1 MTADLNDP
9 NGSAAGLMPTHA
21 MAEALY
27 AGQIALFDYNHL
39 TGSLSLSPYWR
50 EYLGT
55 RGPLPTSL
63 DAFQRHVHADDI
75 GHLDSALRSD
85 ETLVDNDIFSAN
97 IRLHRSNGTALR
109 LRLRGRKHFDGE
121 GDARRAIRTTGSVF
135 ELTNEEQALRRSEQR
150 LAAILDN
157 AQDAIISLDVKQ
169 RITLFNHGAEAIF
182 GYEAH
187 EILGKPL
194 DILIPERLRSSHK
207 SHIAGFT
214 AGDAAARRMGE
225 RGEIFGRRKD
235 GSEFPAEASIM
246 KTTSPDGDFFTTI
259 LRDATQRKN
268 DEAALRQ
275 QQQLLDTATS
285 HAQVGLAVVSR
296 EHRYLYANQ
305 TFQRWLHVDGSDII
319 GCYGPEL
326 LGSLYEQAKPYFELA
341 LTGKR
346 VTFEMGGPSTNEL
359 DKRVYLRTL
368 EPQFDQSGRV
378 GSVIV
383 TVVDI
388 TERKR
393 ATDEL
398 ARLNQEL
405 EARVADRTRELQ
417 EQMSQRA
424 LAQEALG
431 RAQRMESIGQLS
443 GGIAHDFNNLLAV
456 ISGNLQLMDIEL
468 KDERTRG
475 YLSEAEK
482 AVDMGVRLNQRLVTF
497 ARRRRFTPVVA
508 DLNEI
513 VINLRGLLRH
523 SLGENI
529 ALTTRLA
536 PTILPVKIDPGEFEN
551 AIINLVVNARDA
563 MPSGGGITIET
574 ENIVLSE
581 KLANDGMEPG
591 EYLKLTIS
599 DTGAGMPAEV
609 LAHAFE
615 PFFTTKGEGK
625 GTGLGLASVYG
636 FVKQSGG
643 DITIDSQVG
652 RGTVVTIHL
661 PRCHGPASVE
671 ATSEANAR
679 TLGNGELVLVVE
691 DRPDVRK
698 VAVAQLQS
706 MGYRTLE
713 ATDAAT
719 ALTRLEASGQ
729 VDLVFSDIVMPGSMS
744 GFDLARK
751 IRQTRPE
758 QKILLTSGYSEAL
771 ATKEHTGAQ
780 AIPLLE
786 KPYKLAKLSKTVR
799 AILDG

>member
-1 MTADLNDP
+1 MTAGPNDQ

-21 MAEALY
+21 MAEALD
-27 AGQIALFDYNHL
+27 AGQIALFDYDHL
-39 TGSLSLSPYWR
+39 TGALSLSPYWR

-55 RGPLPTSL
+55 KDPLPTSL
-63 DAFQRHVHADDI
+63 DAFLRHVHADDI
-75 GHLDSALRSD
+75 GHLDSALRRD
-85 ETLVDNDIFSAN
+85 ETLVDNDIFAAN
-97 IRLHRSNGTALR
+97 IRLQRSNGTTLR

-121 GDARRAIRTTGSVF
+121 DAARRAIRTTGSVF
-135 ELTNEEQALRRSEQR
+135 DLTNEEQALRRSEQR

-169 RITLFNHGAEAIF
+169 RVTLFNHGAEAIF

-194 DILIPERLRSSHK
+194 DILIPEGLRSSHK
-207 SHIAGFT
+207 SHIAGFA
-214 AGDAAARRMGE
+214 AGDTAARRMGE
-225 RGEIFGRRKD
+225 RGGILGRRKD

-275 QQQLLDTATS
+275 QQQLLDIATS

-296 EHRYLYANQ
+296 DHRYLYANQ
-305 TFQRWLHVDGSDII
+305 TFQRWLHVDSSNII
-319 GCYGPEL
+319 GLYGPEI
-326 LGSLYEQAKPYFELA
+326 LGPLYEQARPYFELA

-346 VTFEMGGPSTNEL
+346 VTFEMGGLPTDEL

-368 EPQFDQSGRV
+368 EPQFDQSDQV

-431 RAQRMESIGQLS
+431 RTQRMESIGQLS

-456 ISGNLQLMDIEL
+456 ISGNLQLIDIEL
-468 KDERTRG
+468 KDERTRS

-497 ARRRRFTPVVA
+497 ARQRRFTPVVA

-513 VINLRGLLRH
+513 IINLRELLRR

-529 ALTTRLA
+529 ALTTQLA
-536 PTILPVKIDPGEFEN
+536 PSIWPVKIDPGQFEN

-563 MPSGGGITIET
+563 MPTGGAITITT
-574 ENIVLSE
+574 ENILLPE
-581 KLANDGMEPG
+581 KIAHDGLKPG

-625 GTGLGLASVYG
+625 GTGLGLATVYG

-643 DITIDSQVG
+643 DVTMDSEVR
-652 RGTVVTIHL
+652 RGTIVSIHL
-661 PRCHGPASVE
+661 PKSHESTRGE
-671 ATSEANAR
+671 TTSEANAR
-679 TLGNGELVLVVE
+679 TLRTGELVLVVE

-706 MGYRTLE
+706 LGYRTLE
-713 ATDAAT
+713 APDAAA
-719 ALTRLEASGQ
+719 ALRTLETNDT

-744 GFDLARK
+744 GFDLACK
-751 IRQTRPE
+751 IRQTRSE

-771 ATKEHTGAQ
+771 ATKEHTGAG

-786 KPYKLAKLSKTVR
+786 KPYKLAKLSEMVR
-799 AILDG
+799 AVLDG